1 MREDRDNC
9 RPIIVAAHHIRPC
22 LVWDGAMTKS
32 FAVFLLVLVIPWVP
46 KCFVEVVAG
55 KWAAVTQISNN
66 IIERRGCTTT
76 ALKGYEETPLDAPYR
91 LKDSRHVFCTG
102 VGDAGCKQVRKSS
115 IFWVN
120 FGVGRPPRRI
130 KGYSAR
136 NAYQLNNTTTH
147 SCFGLYIV
155 EIYRQ

>member
-76 ALKGYEETPLDAPYR
+76 ALKGYKKTPLDAPYR
-91 LKDSRHVFCTG
+91 LKNSRHVFCTG
-102 VGDAGCKQVRKSS
+102 VGDAGCKPVRKAS
-115 IFWVN
+115 IFLVT
-120 FGVGRPPRRI
+120 FGGGRPARRI
-130 KGYSAR
+130 KGCSAR
-136 NAYQLNNTTTH
+136 NIYQLNNTTTR
-147 SCFGLYIV
+147 SCFGLYLV
-155 EIYRQ
+155 EIYR